1 MEIPSN
7 NINQPVTFYTKNTGN
22 TINMA
27 IDDNQFYQSNI
38 FSPELNEQIINN
50 KKVTKPIRKKRKNKR
65 LNTLDSDYLPDTID
79 EETINQEERNFFI
92 KSSLNI
98 KKRIEYI
105 MENLPLINYF
115 YMRNKGKKIRQTV
128 EILNDINENV
138 DELLNSKVPYGEEKE
153 IYSSVAKNLGKA
165 INLIGKTNK
174 NI

>member
-65 LNTLDSDYLPDTID
+65 LNTLDSDYLPDAID
-79 EETINQEERNFFI
+79 EEDGNFFI

-98 KKRIEYI
+98 QKKIEYI
-105 MENLPLINYF
+105 LENLPLINYF

-165 INLIGKTNK
+165 INLIGKANK
-174 NI
+174 KI